1 MLLEARPLITYRWIV
16 LLFLF
21 LSRNLPSSVI
31 YAMPMF
37 SSSSANPRNRLVF
50 GKDDS
55 LFGCIEEQQ
64 GEKPFGRVL
73 DSGTGLH
80 SLRWI
85 ATLADDSKGMVS
97 FTAITA
103 DEKMRRSVQ
112 REAEALEISELGNV
126 IIGNWFGSEPLDEK
140 LLSDHEE
147 KYDTILADYLIGAMD
162 GFSPYEQDQMIP
174 KLAKLLNPGGR
185 LYIVGLEPLP
195 DTAPGDA
202 NIICKVRQVRDAC
215 ILLAGHR
222 CYREYP
228 VEWIERQVKTHADKT
243 GLELIRTSKFPILHR
258 HATILSQINV
268 ARSKLPFFSSQDLA
282 NSMRDVLDDLE
293 RQSLKA
299 TTEGGRIRLGFDYV
313 VSAEKSNESFCDG

>member
-1 MLLEARPLITYRWIV
+1 MSSRQFLLFWIV
-16 LLFLF
+16 FLV
-21 LSRNLPSSVI
+21 SNNLARSP
-31 YAMPMF
+31 YAMSIF
-37 SSSSANPRNRLVF
+37 SSSQSAGKRLVF

-55 LFGCIEEQQ
+55 LFGCIEELQ

-85 ATLADDSKGMVS
+85 ATLADTKGMTS

-112 REAEALEISELGNV
+112 LEADALELSHLGDV
-126 IIGNWFGSEPLDEK
+126 IIGNWFGTEPLDEK
-140 LLSDHEE
+140 FLFNEE
-147 KYDTILADYLIGAMD
+147 ERYDTILADYLIGAMD

-174 KLAKLLNPGGR
+174 KLSKLLKPGGR
-185 LYIVGLEPLP
+185 LYIVGLQPLP

-202 NIICKVRQVRDAC
+202 NIICKIRQVRDAC

-228 VEWIERQVKTHADKT
+228 VKWVERQIKSNVDLE
-243 GLELIRTSKFPILHR
+243 GLQLIRTTTFPILYR
-258 HATILSQINV
+258 HATIVSQINV
-268 ARSKLPFFSSQDLA
+268 ARSKLPFFPSKELA
-282 NSMRDVLDDLE
+282 NSMTEVLDDLE
-293 RQSLKA
+293 QQSLRA
-299 TTEGGRIRLGFDYV
+299 TQDGGRIRLGFDYV
-313 VSAEKSNESFCDG
+313 VSAEKTQ